1 MTLLVL
7 LDLSAA
13 FDTADPSILLTRLRS
28 KLALN
33 GTAPLWFCS
42 YLSGRTQRISVQGA
56 LSNVFHLRYGVLQ
69 GSCLGPLL
77 FNIYSSKLFDI
88 VGHHLPKVHC
98 YADDSQLYLSFNPSC
113 AFSQD
118 EAIRSMETC
127 IWDVKQWMTLDKL
140 MLNDDKTEFIVI
152 ASRHLLKKAAVN
164 TIRVGDCDVSKVSVV
179 RNLCAWF
186 DDQRTMAVH
195 ITKICSAAFYLL
207 HNIRCI
213 RKYLSMVQLRLL
225 STLLLVAK

>member
-13 FDTADPSILLTRLRS
+13 FDTVDPSILPTRLRS
-28 KLALN
+28 KLGLN
-33 GTAPLWFCS
+33 GAALSWFCS
-42 YLSGRTQRISVQGA
+42 FLSGRIQRISVQGA
-56 LSNVFHLRYGVLQ
+56 LSNVFHLSYGVPQ

-77 FNIYSSKLFDI
+77 FNIYSSKIFDI
-88 VGHHLPKVHC
+88 VGRHQPKVHF

-140 MLNDDKTEFIVI
+140 MLNDDNHK
-152 ASRHLLKKAAVN
+152 
-164 TIRVGDCDVSKVSVV
+164 
-179 RNLCAWF
+179 
-186 DDQRTMAVH
+186 Q
-195 ITKICSAAFYLL
+195 FY
-207 HNIRCI
+207 
-213 RKYLSMVQLRLL
+213 S
-225 STLLLVAK
+225 